1 MARYRGPRVKICRAL
16 GMETPIPGLTNKAI
30 NRKYRPGQHGSR
42 RGVKPSDFK
51 ERLMEK
57 QKLRYHFGVLEK
69 QFKRYIKEASR
80 LKGATG
86 SNLVSLLESRLDNV
100 VWRLGIATTIPGAR
114 QIVVHGHITVNGHRV
129 DRPSFRVKV
138 GDQIAIRE
146 KSRSRPFMQ
155 SNLENST
162 SRVRPQ
168 YLEFDPAKATG
179 KMVSAPMGEDLPFQV
194 DIQKVV
200 EYYSQQM

>member
-16 GMETPIPGLTNKAI
+16 GMESAIPGLTNKAI
-30 NRKYRPGQHGSR
+30 NRKTRPGQHGAR

-57 QKLRYHFGVLEK
+57 QKLRYHFGILEK

-80 LKGATG
+80 RKGPTG
-86 SNLVSLLESRLDNV
+86 SNLISLLESRLDNV
-100 VWRLGIATTIPGAR
+100 VWRLGIASTIPSAR
-114 QIVVHGHITVNGHRV
+114 QIVVHGHITVNGKRV
-129 DRPSFRVKV
+129 DRPSYSIKV

-146 KSRSRPFMQ
+146 KSKNRPFMQ
-155 SNLENST
+155 ENIENST
-162 SRVRPQ
+162 TRVRPQ

-179 KMVSAPMGEDLPFQV
+179 KMVSAPMGDDLPFQV
-194 DIQKVV
+194 DMQKVV